1 MNFKTK
7 KRIGILIVAYNAVS
21 TLASTISRIPADII
35 EKIEEV
41 FIFDDCSNDRT
52 YEAALEYKTSSGLD
66 KLQIFHN
73 KRNLKYGGNQKKGY
87 RYAIDKGLDIV
98 VLLHGD
104 GQYAPET
111 MASLIEPVEKDEADF
126 IMGSRMM
133 KGQNALK
140 GGMPLYKFFGNKILT
155 YLENNMLD
163 MRLSEF
169 HSGYRVY
176 NCHALAQL
184 PLERCSSN
192 WHFDTDIIIQF
203 KEKGFRIAERPIP
216 TYYGS
221 EICYVNGIAYAYNC
235 LGSVIRY
242 RLHKA
247 GLIKAEKFTV

>member
-7 KRIGILIVAYNAVS
+7 KRVGVLIVTYNAIS
-21 TLASTISRIPADII
+21 TLASTISRIPRDII
-35 EKIEEV
+35 EKIEEI

-52 YEAALEYKTSSGLD
+52 YEAALDYKRSSGLD

-73 KRNLKYGGNQKKGY
+73 ERNLKYGGNQKRGY
-87 RYAIDKGLDIV
+87 RYAIDRGLDIV

-104 GQYAPET
+104 GQYAPEI
-111 MASLIEPVEKDEADF
+111 MGSLIEPIDRDEADMV
-126 IMGSRMM
+126 MGSRMM

-140 GGMPLYKFFGNKILT
+140 GGMPPYKFFGNKILT
-155 YLENNMLD
+155 YLENAMLD
-163 MRLSEF
+163 MHLSEF

-184 PLERCSSN
+184 PLERCSDD

-203 KEKGFRIAERPIP
+203 KEKNFRIAERPIP
-216 TYYGS
+216 TYYGD
-221 EICYVNGIAYAYNC
+221 EICYVNGIAYAYHC
-235 LGSVIRY
+235 LESVVKY

-247 GLIKAEKFTV
+247 RLVNVKKFNV